1 MRSTGRK
8 RSRERPLPE
17 EQPPAQPQALHL
29 FQIAAL
35 VLLALLAYSNSF
47 HAGFVLDNRGLI
59 LNDPRIREASGSNFG
74 LIVDHTYWWPNGESG
89 LYRPFATLSWLFN
102 YAILGNGA
110 QPAGYHWINF
120 LLHAANVLLVFFL
133 ALRLLRLVWPAFFI
147 AALWAVHP
155 VLTEA
160 VTNIV
165 GRADLLAAMGVLA
178 GLLFYLK
185 SVEASGNRRAA
196 WLAAL
201 IAVVA
206 IGVFSK
212 EAGVVVFGAILLYEF
227 TFRRKWTRAQSVG
240 LVVVAIPIS
249 WMLLQRHAVLAATQ
263 PMEIPFTDNPIAW
276 ASFLT
281 GRLTALEVI
290 ARDFAAVLWPATLSA
305 DYSWAQI
312 PLFSGAGAEW
322 LAVLCAIAIVPITIL
337 LFRWNRTAFF
347 FFVLGLL
354 WLAPAANMAFPTGT
368 IMAERL
374 LYLPALGIA
383 ACVVLG
389 IYRAPKLAP
398 AVLCVIISALAVR
411 TWLRNRDWKDD
422 LTIAEASV
430 NASPNSFKTHD
441 LLANVLFAQSQTDL
455 AIAESEKTLA
465 ILAPLPVDRKP
476 ADPYRFAAN
485 CYMLR
490 GEYARAIPALET
502 YAEIRKTEPD
512 AWLMLSTAYL
522 NMSQADRAG
531 RAAARARDL
540 APLNPQVYAQMAE
553 SNASAGKLDD
563 AAIAL
568 IEGVFVTG
576 DQSLR
581 KDLVELYQRAMAPGS
596 CMLTTGPSGP
606 AINPNCPAV
615 HAQACAASEYVIRTL
630 MAAGQ
635 TDAARARQEMFTAQ
649 FRCPGASDH

>member
-1 MRSTGRK
+1 MKST
-8 RSRERPLPE
+8 RP
-17 EQPPAQPQALHL
+17 PQYLIQL
-29 FQIAAL
+29 AAL

-47 HAGFVLDNRGLI
+47 SAGFVLDNRGLI
-59 LNDPRIREASGSNFG
+59 LNDPRIRAASASNLE
-74 LIVDHTYWWPNGESG
+74 LIADHTYWWPNGESG
-89 LYRPFATLSWLFN
+89 LYRPFATLSYLFN
-102 YAILGNGA
+102 YAVLGNGA
-110 QPAGYHWINF
+110 QPAGYHWTNL
-120 LLHAANVLLVFFL
+120 LLHSANVLLVFLL
-133 ALRLLRLVWPAFFI
+133 AMRLVRRAWPAFFI

-185 SVEASGNRRAA
+185 SAEAWG

-201 IAVVA
+201 ITVVA

-212 EAGVVVFGAILLYEF
+212 ESGVVVLGAILLYEF
-227 TFRRKWTRAQSVG
+227 TFRRNWGRAQVSG
-240 LVVVAIPIS
+240 LGAAAIPIV
-249 WMLLQRHAVLAATQ
+249 WMLWQRHAVLAATQ

-276 ASFLT
+276 AGFAT
-281 GRLTALEVI
+281 GRLTALNVV
-290 ARDFAAVLWPATLSA
+290 AREFGLILWPSTLSA

-312 PLFSGAGAEW
+312 PLFRGSAAEW
-322 LAVLCAIAIVPITIL
+322 VAVIVALALVPVAIL
-337 LFRWNRTAFF
+337 LFRWSRAAFF

-354 WLAPAANMAFPTGT
+354 WLAPAANLAFPTGT

-374 LYLPALGIA
+374 LYLPALGVA

-389 IYRAPKLAP
+389 IYRMPKLAP
-398 AVLCVIISALAVR
+398 VVLCVIIAALAVR

-441 LLANVLFAQSQTDL
+441 LLANVLFAQSKTDR
-455 AIAESEKTLA
+455 AIAESEKALA
-465 ILAPLPVDRKP
+465 ILAPLPIDRKP

-490 GEYARAIPALET
+490 GEYAKAIPALET
-502 YAEIRKTEPD
+502 YAEIRRTEPD

-522 NMSQADRAG
+522 NMSNADKAG
-531 RAAARARDL
+531 RAARRAREL
-540 APLNPQVYAQMAE
+540 APLSPQVYAQTAE
-553 SNASAGKLDD
+553 VDASAGRLDD

-568 IEGVFVTG
+568 IEGVFITG

-581 KDLVELYQRAMAPGS
+581 RDLVELYQRAMAPGS
-596 CMLTTGPSGP
+596 CMLTMGPGGP

-615 HAQACAASEYVIRTL
+615 HAQACAASGYVIRTL
-630 MAAGQ
+630 MNAGQ
-635 TDAARARQEMFTAQ
+635 TEVARAREAMFKERFHCSPATGSV
-649 FRCPGASDH
+649 R

>member
-1 MRSTGRK
+1 MSSTGRK
-8 RSRERPLPE
+8 RTREKPSGK
-17 EQPPAQPQALHL
+17 EQRPAQTPPLHL
-29 FQIAAL
+29 AQIAAL
-35 VLLALLAYSNSF
+35 VLLALVAYSNSF
-47 HAGFVLDNRGLI
+47 HTGFVLDNRGLI
-59 LNDPRIREASGSNFG
+59 LNDPRIRDASASNLG

-89 LYRPFATLSWLFN
+89 LYRPFATLSYLFN

-120 LLHAANVLLVFFL
+120 LFHSVNVLAVFFL
-133 ALRLLRLVWPAFFI
+133 ALRVVRRRWPAFFI

-185 SVEASGNRRAA
+185 STEASGSERLA

-201 IAVVA
+201 MAVVA

-212 EAGVVVFGAILLYEF
+212 EAGVVVLGAILLYEF
-227 TFRRKWTRAQSVG
+227 TFSLKWGRAQVLG
-240 LVVVAIPIS
+240 LAAAGIPIA
-249 WMLLQRHAVLAATQ
+249 WMLWQRQTVLAATQ

-276 ASFLT
+276 AGFAT

-290 ARDFAAVLWPATLSA
+290 ARDFAVMLWPATLSA

-312 PLFSGAGAEW
+312 PLFNGSAAEW
-322 LAVLCAIAIVPITIL
+322 VAVVCAIAVVPFAIL
-337 LFRWNRTAFF
+337 LFRWNRAAFF
-347 FFVLGLL
+347 FFALGLL
-354 WLAPAANMAFPTGT
+354 WLAPAANLAFPTGT

-374 LYLPALGIA
+374 LYLPALGVA
-383 ACVVLG
+383 ACFVLG
-389 IYRAPKLAP
+389 IYRMPKLAP
-398 AVLCVIISALAVR
+398 AVLCVIIAALAVR

-441 LLANVLFAQSQTDL
+441 LLANVLFAQSKIDR
-455 AIAESEKTLA
+455 AIAESERTLA
-465 ILAPLPVDRKP
+465 ILAPLPIDRKP
-476 ADPYRFAAN
+476 ADPYRLAAN

-522 NMSQADRAG
+522 NMNQTDKAG
-531 RAAARARDL
+531 RAVGRARDL
-540 APLNPQVYAQMAE
+540 APLNPRVYAQTAE
-553 SNASAGKLDD
+553 VDGAAGKLDD

-568 IEGVFVTG
+568 IEGVFITG

-581 KDLVELYQRAMAPGS
+581 RDLIELYRKAMDPGG
-596 CMLTTGPSGP
+596 CMLSGS

-615 HAQACAASEYVIRTL
+615 HAQACAASGYVIRTL
-630 MAAGQ
+630 AAAGQ
-635 TDAARARQEMFTAQ
+635 ADVAQARERMFATQ
-649 FRCPGASDH
+649 FHCPSVR